1 MSNKVTF
8 QNYGAQQNWVNGGIH
23 SSTSK
28 KTISVLSPYFDKEI
42 ATIPESN
49 FSDLDYAVQ
58 KAKAAFP

>member
-1 MSNKVTF
+1 V
-8 QNYGAQQNWVNGGIH
+8 I
-23 SSTSK
+23 
-28 KTISVLSPYFDKEI
+28 SPYFDKEI